1 MKVNIQDQ
9 NGTQLTGWKYWAAI
23 SILTGAMSSIGGEF
37 PQYTP
42 YSLFNAYTAEECKTN
57 E

>member
-9 NGTQLTGWKYWAAI
+9 NGTQLTGWKYWLAI
-23 SILTGAMSSIGGEF
+23 SVLSGALSSIGGEF

-42 YSLFNAYTAEECKTN
+42 YSLCNSYTASDCETE
-57 E
+57 